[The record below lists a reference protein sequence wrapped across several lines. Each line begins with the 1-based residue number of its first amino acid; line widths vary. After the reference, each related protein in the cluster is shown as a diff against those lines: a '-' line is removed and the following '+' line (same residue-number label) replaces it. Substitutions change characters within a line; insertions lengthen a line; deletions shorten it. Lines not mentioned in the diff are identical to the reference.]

1 MSVVSADVGD
11 VIDKML
17 QNIPAEETQLI
28 TDLKTFNEALW
39 NQAPELRS
47 SHFWIPMTSILQRNI
62 ECVDQPWK
70 IELTKIFNA
79 GKAESEKLFGI
90 KNKM

>member
-11 VIDKML
+11 VMKQML
-17 QNIPAEETQLI
+17 QIIPTEETQLI
-28 TDLKTFNEALW
+28 NDLTTFKEALW

-62 ECVDQPWK
+62 DCVDQPWK
-70 IELTKIFNA
+70 IEVVKIFNA
-79 GKAESEKLFGI
+79 GKAESERLFN
-90 KNKM
+90 NK